1 MANVLIDKLTASRPT
16 VNISS
21 DAGGVGIQL
30 PNRFNK
36 KLSQEYQT
44 SPSPDFGD
52 DGDFKDIM
60 KDIANPNKTRADD
73 DMSSMSGHSSSNVD
87 ADYDGDGDLYST
99 ESDSPGEVRPSKN
112 YYDPEDQPSQGF
124 LTIADEKADILFR
137 LEVLRRQGIEPRKFS
152 ARDDIREMRAELNRI
167 KTHLELDRSLKFS
180 RKAVVGLSAA
190 LEFLNDKVDV
200 LDLELDGWSDQMHQ
214 AVYTQKEY
222 DTVFEELFFKYRG
235 KVQTPPEIR
244 LLLMFGASAMTFHM
258 SNVMAKKVQKSLGG
272 DDTNGSGFGEDIMK
286 KLMGGLMGGGA
297 KAPGPQ
303 IQQPPQIQQQQN
315 MEKPQFSDFF
325 QNGLR
330 DKVMENA
337 HTNVQQPPPVRKEMS
352 PPSFAFPG
360 FGMNSHTAPTPQ
372 SIPTPQDLMPLQSRG
387 GDIMEMRY
395 NDDDMSERL
404 SDIPSD
410 LESPP
415 PSEFSSPEDTTV
427 KVVKGSTGGRK
438 PRKPRAGKNTPRII
452 EI

>member
-1 MANVLIDKLTASRPT
+1 MANVLIDKMMSSKPT

-30 PNRFNK
+30 PSRFNK
-36 KLSQEYQT
+36 KLSQEYRG
-44 SPSPDFGD
+44 SPSPDFDDG

-60 KDIANPNKTRADD
+60 KDIANPNKTRPDD
-73 DMSSMSGHSSSNVD
+73 DLTSSSGDSNLD
-87 ADYDGDGDLYST
+87 ADYDGDGDLYTT
-99 ESDSPGEVRPSKN
+99 ESDSPEERHRSKT
-112 YYDPEDQPSQGF
+112 YYDPEEQPSQGF

-152 ARDDIREMRAELNRI
+152 ARDDVREMRAELNRI
-167 KTHLELDRSLKFS
+167 KTHLELDRALKFS

-258 SNVMAKKVQKSLGG
+258 SNVMAKKVSKSLAG
-272 DDTNGSGFGEDIMK
+272 DDDGGGFGENMMK
-286 KLMGGLMGGGA
+286 KLMSGMMNGGQ
-297 KAPGPQ
+297 GPQ
-303 IQQPPQIQQQQN
+303 IQQPPPISAQQTQ
-315 MEKPQFSDFF
+315 EKPQFSDYF

-330 DKVMENA
+330 EKVIENA
-337 HTNVQQPPPVRKEMS
+337 QQPRKEMN
-352 PPSFAFPG
+352 PPSFGGFPG
-360 FGMNSHTAPTPQ
+360 FGMNSQAMPV
-372 SIPTPQDLMPLQSRG
+372 TPQDLMIQSRG
-387 GDIMEMRY
+387 TDIVEPKY
-395 NDDDMSERL
+395 NNDDDDVSERL
-404 SDIPSD
+404 SDVPSD
-410 LESPP
+410 LESA
-415 PSEFSSPEDTTV
+415 PSEFSSPVDTTI
-427 KVVKGSTGGRK
+427 KVVQSTKK
-438 PRKPRAGKNTPRII
+438 PRKPRAGKVVPRII

>member
-36 KLSQEYQT
+36 KISQNYQG

-52 DGDFKDIM
+52 DGNFKDIM

-73 DMSSMSGHSSSNVD
+73 DVSSISGHSSSNVD

-99 ESDSPGEVRPSKN
+99 ESDSPGEIRPAKN
-112 YYDPEDQPSQGF
+112 YYDAEDQPSQGF

-258 SNVMAKKVQKSLGG
+258 SNVMAKKVQKSLEG
-272 DDTNGSGFGEDIMK
+272 DDSTGSGFGEDIMK
-286 KLMGGLMGGGA
+286 KLMGGLMGGA

-303 IQQPPQIQQQQN
+303 IQQPPPPQTQSS
-315 MEKPQFSDFF
+315 MEKPQFNDFF
-325 QNGLR
+325 QNSLR
-330 DKVMENA
+330 EKMMENA
-337 HTNVQQPPPVRKEMS
+337 NAQQSPPARKEMS
-352 PPSFAFPG
+352 PPSFSFPG
-360 FGMNSHTAPTPQ
+360 FGMSPNAMPSPQ
-372 SIPTPQDLMPLQSRG
+372 NLMPVQSRG
-387 GDIMEMRY
+387 SDIMEMRY
-395 NDDDMSERL
+395 SDDDMSERL

-410 LESPP
+410 LESLP
-415 PSEFSSPEDTTV
+415 PSEFSSPTDTTV
-427 KVVKGSTGGRK
+427 KVIAGGA
-438 PRKPRAGKNTPRII
+438 PTRKPRAKGGKKNTPRII